1 MTDMDDLGTVDTTYT
16 VTFTRQTRHSPGRVW
31 RAITEPAEIEAW
43 MDFPV
48 ASADIRQG
56 GHLCID
62 FSRTASGRPSP
73 DAHEGNG
80 LDAIVVYTEPDRALA
95 LAWGPTPLPTGTGA
109 ERAIAGLR
117 HSGWEVMEWTI
128 EPNEDGSTYTFAHH
142 GLSAQTMERESIA
155 WGWHSFLDQLDAH
168 LDGAFSAGRFAG
180 MTDEAQRTL
189 YEHELKAAY
198 QRHLDTLL
206 RR

>member
-1 MTDMDDLGTVDTTYT
+1 MKDLGTVDTTYT
-16 VTFTRQTRHSPGRVW
+16 VRFTRRSKHSAARVW

-48 ASADIRQG
+48 TSADMRQG

-62 FSRTASGRPSP
+62 FSRTASGRPSA
-73 DAHEGNG
+73 DAQDGTG
-80 LDAIVVYTEPDRALA
+80 LDAIVVYAEPDRALA
-95 LAWGPTPLPTGTGA
+95 LAWGPRPLPTGTGP

-117 HSGWEVMEWTI
+117 HARWEVIEWTI
-128 EPNEDGSTYTFAHH
+128 EPREDGSTYTLAHH
-142 GLSAQTMERESIA
+142 GLAAPTMERESIA
-155 WGWHSFLDQLDAH
+155 WGWHGFLDRLDGH
-168 LDGAFSAGRFAG
+168 LDGTFSAGRFAG

-189 YEHELKAAY
+189 YEHELKTVY

>member
-1 MTDMDDLGTVDTTYT
+1 MKDLGTVDTTYT
-16 VTFTRQTRHSPGRVW
+16 VTFTRRTKHSTGRIW

-48 ASADIRQG
+48 SSADMRQG

-62 FSRTASGRPSP
+62 FSRTASGRPSA

-80 LDAIVVYTEPDRALA
+80 LDAIVVYAEPDRALA
-95 LAWGPTPLPTGTGA
+95 LAWGPRPLPSGSGP

-117 HSGWEVMEWTI
+117 HAKWEVIEWTI
-128 EPNEDGSTYTFAHH
+128 EPRGDGSTYTFAHH
-142 GLSAQTMERESIA
+142 GLAAQVMERESIA
-155 WGWHSFLDQLDAH
+155 WGWHGFLDQLDAY
-168 LDGAFSAGRFAG
+168 LDGTFSAGRFAG
-180 MTDEAQRTL
+180 MTDEAQRNL
-189 YEHELKAAY
+189 YEHELKTVY
-198 QRHLDTLL
+198 QSRLDTLL